1 MHPKSLIKPNVDA
14 INAARAQGVDP
25 SEIML
30 PSLSK
35 LGVSGKGQNNLAFFP
50 QHTSTS
56 LYWSI
61 C

>member
-1 MHPKSLIKPNVDA
+1 MHRKSLIKPNVDA

-35 LGVSGKGQNNLAFFP
+35 LGANGKSQNNL
-50 QHTSTS
+50 TLSS
-56 LYWSI
+56 
-61 C
+61 